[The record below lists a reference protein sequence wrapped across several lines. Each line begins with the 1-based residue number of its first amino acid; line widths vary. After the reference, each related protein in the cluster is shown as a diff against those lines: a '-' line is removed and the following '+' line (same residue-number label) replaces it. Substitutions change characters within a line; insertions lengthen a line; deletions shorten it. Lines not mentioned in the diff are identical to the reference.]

1 MYDERV
7 DLQDDT
13 TPPRIVGAFK
23 VSSRGQLSLPAD
35 VRRRWGIQD
44 GGDVEIADLGD
55 SLLIVPGG
63 DGTLRRAVLGG
74 ITPEAY
80 REYVESIDDPDLRD
94 E

>member
-1 MYDERV
+1 VYDERV

-35 VRRRWGIQD
+35 IRRRWGIQD

-63 DGTLRRAVLGG
+63 DGTLRKAVFGA
-74 ITPEAY
+74 ISHEAY
-80 REYVESIDDPDLRD
+80 QEYVATIDDPDLRD

>member
-1 MYDERV
+1 MYDDLV
-7 DLQDDT
+7 GLQDEA

-35 VRRRWGIQD
+35 VRRRWGIED
-44 GGDVEIADLGD
+44 GGQVEIADLGE

-63 DGTLRRAVLGG
+63 DGTLRRAVLGT
-74 ITPEAY
+74 ISHQ
-80 REYVESIDDPDLRD
+80 EYQEYIDSIDDPDLRD

>member
-1 MYDERV
+1 MYDDLV
-7 DLQDDT
+7 DLQDDM

-35 VRRRWGIQD
+35 VRRRWGIED
-44 GGDVEIADLGD
+44 GGHVEIADLGE

-63 DGTLRRAVLGG
+63 DGTLRRAVFGA
-74 ITPEAY
+74 ISHEAY
-80 REYVESIDDPDLRD
+80 QEYVDGIDDPDLRN

>member
-1 MYDERV
+1 MYDDLV
-7 DLQDDT
+7 GLQDDSP
-13 TPPRIVGAFK
+13 PPRIVGAFK

-44 GGDVEIADLGD
+44 GGEVEIADLGE

-63 DGTLRRAVLGG
+63 DGTLRRAALGG
-74 ITPEAY
+74 ITREAY
-80 REYVESIDDPDLRD
+80 QEYVDSIDDPDLRD

>member
-1 MYDERV
+1 VYDGLV
-7 DLQDDT
+7 NLQDDT

-35 VRRRWGIQD
+35 VRRRWGIED

-63 DGTLRRAVLGG
+63 DGTLRRAVFGG
-74 ITPEAY
+74 VSHEAY
-80 REYVESIDDPDLRD
+80 QHYVDTIDDPDLRD